1 MKRTR
6 NTKRNQ
12 IREILSKKAAPDFAP
27 IEAEEIECTLLPQ
40 GQFSS
45 ILPNWIGESGKKEL
59 RHGKYHGSNFWQVP
73 GYGVNRWAV
82 VANFQVD
89 WKKLRKTGVDDVE
102 IFRGCVKF
110 LNKPPK
116 RKKFARRQTKPLYG
130 NISPD
135 PVQISFKEDKNKWT
149 FIVSDNGI
157 GIHENDFE
165 RIFQPFT
172 RLLSHE
178 EYLGSGFGLNFCKKI
193 IEKHK
198 GEIWVESKLN
208 VGTSFYFT
216 IKKGLIN

>member
-1 MKRTR
+1 MKKSR

-27 IEAEEIECTLLPQ
+27 IEAEEIECSLMPQ
-40 GQFSS
+40 SQFSS
-45 ILPNWIGESGKKEL
+45 ILPNWVGESGKKEQ

-89 WKKLRKTGVDDVE
+89 WKQLRKEGIDDIE

-135 PVQISFKEDKNKWT
+135 PVQVSFKEDKHGNAYMQAI
-149 FIVSDNGI
+149 FITDKRKNRYFWGEGV
-157 GIHENDFE
+157 
-165 RIFQPFT
+165 
-172 RLLSHE
+172 RL
-178 EYLGSGFGLNFCKKI
+178 
-193 IEKHK
+193 
-198 GEIWVESKLN
+198 
-208 VGTSFYFT
+208 
-216 IKKGLIN
+216 